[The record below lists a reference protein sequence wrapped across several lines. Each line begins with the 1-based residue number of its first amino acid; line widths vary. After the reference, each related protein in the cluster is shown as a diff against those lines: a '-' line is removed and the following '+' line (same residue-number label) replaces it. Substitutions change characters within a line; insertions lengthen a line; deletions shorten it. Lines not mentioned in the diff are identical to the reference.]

1 MTDLLYGDVIDEG
14 SVFHIKIPNTKTKIA
29 REFYITAGSMETV
42 NMTDIVRRYISLRPS
57 GLLHFL
63 EMRFQKIY
71 ATFCIGL
78 QSGRFFVGFRQGVCI
93 RQPVGINTLAS
104 MPKKIAS
111 FLNLPHVNEYTGHC
125 FRRSSTSLLADS
137 GADLLTVKR
146 HGGWKSNSVAEGYID
161 TSTANKK
168 TTAKKIL
175 GEKVPTQ
182 KTNVKEEFSSIKS
195 VSSSSNHC
203 VNSIQEL
210 SNSGI
215 HFTFNIYKK

>member
-1 MTDLLYGDVIDEG
+1 MIDLLYGDVIDEG
-14 SVFHIKIPNTKTKIA
+14 SVFHIKIPNTKAKIA
-29 REFYITAGSMETV
+29 REFYITAGSIETV

-146 HGGWKSNSVAEGYID
+146 HGGWKSNSLPKD
-161 TSTANKK
+161 TLTLQRQIKRQPLRKYWVKK
-168 TTAKKIL
+168 FL
-175 GEKVPTQ
+175 RRRQ
-182 KTNVKEEFSSIKS
+182 M
-195 VSSSSNHC
+195 
-203 VNSIQEL
+203 
-210 SNSGI
+210 
-215 HFTFNIYKK
+215 